1 MLQNLI
7 HSYKKPNV
15 LDIKLG
21 KKDDK
26 KLKPKKQDFKDFFI
40 LNGCRIN
47 VKNFQPKQEDKD

>member
-1 MLQNLI
+1 MLENII

-21 KKDDK
+21 AKSQK
-26 KLKPKKQDFKDFFI
+26 KLKPRKDNFKELFV

-47 VKNFQPKQEDKD
+47 VKHF